1 MSTPRFLTLPSGV
14 RRTFVETSRGR
25 FAALE
30 ALPGSGVPERWPA
43 LLVPGFTGSKE
54 DFLSVLQTL
63 ASAGRRVLAVDMRG
77 QYETPA
83 GTGPESYTRAEL
95 GADVAALAAVL
106 GADDDVPVHLV
117 GHSFGGL
124 VTREAVLARTA
135 RVASFTLMSSGPG
148 ALTGPS
154 AEKAVLLRDSI
165 PQLGM
170 EQIWTLALE
179 PDAVNRGVPPKIVA
193 FLKARTLG
201 NCETGLMTM
210 ATELTTC
217 PDRVDELAKFMA
229 EEGLR
234 TLVLYGEDDDV
245 WDPRVQAAM
254 AERLGAEKVVIP
266 SAAHSPAVDAPETTA
281 AALTD
286 FWSLAERALR

>member
-1 MSTPRFLTLPSGV
+1 MSTPRFLSLPSGV
-14 RRTFVETSRGR
+14 RRTFAETSRGR

-54 DFLSVLQTL
+54 DFLAVLQTL
-63 ASAGRRVLAVDMRG
+63 AASGRRVLAVDLRG
-77 QYETPA
+77 QYESPA
-83 GTGPESYTRAEL
+83 GTGPEAYTRAAL
-95 GADVAALAAVL
+95 GADVAALAESL
-106 GADDDVPVHLV
+106 GADLPVHLV

-124 VTREAVLARTA
+124 VARETVLAGTVP
-135 RVASFTLMSSGPG
+135 VASLTLMSSGPG

-154 AEKAVLLRDSI
+154 ADKALLLRDSI

-170 EQIWTLALE
+170 AQIWDLVLG
-179 PDAVNRGVPPKIVA
+179 PDAVGRGVPPEIVE

-201 NCETGLMTM
+201 NCETGLMAM
-210 ATELTTC
+210 ATELTSC
-217 PDRVDELAKFMA
+217 PDRVDELAKLVA
-229 EEGLR
+229 DEGLH

-254 AERLGAEKVVIP
+254 AERLGARKVVIP
-266 SAAHSPAVDAPETTA
+266 SAAHSPAVDAPETAA

-286 FWSLAERALR
+286 FWAAAERTLR